1 MKTNLPWHL
10 AMAMADGHLNIFQPY
25 YVNYLK
31 QARKIRGVHL
41 STCARDG
48 DGWGSKRMS
57 FGDYRE
63 HRAEATNTELHAA
76 YSVAQLVERLISSY
90 SLPISKY
97 CLTYYVLYEFAF
109 LTLSL
114 LVLSAR

>member
-1 MKTNLPWHL
+1 M
-10 AMAMADGHLNIFQPY
+10 
-25 YVNYLK
+25 NYFK

-63 HRAEATNTELHAA
+63 HRAGATNTELHAT
-76 YSVAQLVERLISSY
+76 YSVAQLVERLSSY
-90 SLPISKY
+90 SLPY
-97 CLTYYVLYEFAF
+97 QYYLAYYVLYEFAF

-114 LVLSAR
+114 Y